1 MPRALPS
8 LRVGSNR
15 SNARPTTFTTIS
27 HLSHR
32 EFAINHLILFG
43 ILWSLAISVG
53 SAQEQP
59 PAANAESPIGV
70 GPAVSEAASQEK
82 PTGATPEGGSQ
93 SRGPSRPG
101 IDADGNGIV
110 DQVEIDRMPSFLRDW
125 LHKRDVSLRAG
136 MTIDETKAA
145 FKAAREVPAG
155 EIRIFALKNSQATS
169 TTDLLLQL
177 FTAKPF
183 RADADELHNS
193 VVVTGSAEELQ
204 AVEALLLKLDETPR
218 ELSAKPEQDGKSAVG
233 EDPSKTPQQQVAELR
248 TDYET
253 ANRQARDL
261 AESLRQ
267 TPDAAKK
274 AELRT
279 AVQRTFTLRQSLLRA
294 ELLEMQTRLLQTQ
307 HSLDMRERIA
317 DQIVDRRVK
326 DLLNPQLEWEQTLSG
341 ELENQS
347 ELKPPVQPGSSK
359 AVDSSVVTELEGE
372 WHRVAYI
379 DKWQTER
386 RPMNMTIRANQKTV
400 THWTGES
407 VSRSVVVDA
416 SAKTIVFGAV
426 KVKGG
431 LPNQIVSEQGTYELT
446 GDVLTIHSEYTCTD
460 SASGTL
466 ISKGDHTNTW
476 KRGLREIPD
485 DYDSGKPSNGMGLF
499 FLNGNDKNTGY
510 GKLLPGT
517 IVDVFATLTLPNG
530 TPLQRI
536 LAESLEVDGS
546 TEPTENRERQI
557 RLLGTREQCLL
568 LQNTAKHEIMSLRI
582 RKPNDEKLQFP
593 DGINRKAFKELDAAR
608 RNRDL
613 EPTAE

>member
-1 MPRALPS
+1 VPRALPS

-253 ANRQARDL
+253 ANRQAHDL
-261 AESLRQ
+261 AEFLRE

-279 AVQRTFTLRQSLLRA
+279 AVQRAFTLRQSLLRT
-294 ELLEMQTRLLQTQ
+294 ELLEMKARLEKTQ
-307 HSLDMRERIA
+307 QSLDMRDRIA
-317 DQIVDRRVK
+317 DQIVDRRVE
-326 DLLNPQLEWEQTLSG
+326 DLLNPESNWEGSPRPTRV
-341 ELENQS
+341 EQS
-347 ELKPPVQPGSSK
+347 AQVEGASTAVPGPSNPPAP
-359 AVDSSVVTELEGE
+359 
-372 WHRVAYI
+372 
-379 DKWQTER
+379 
-386 RPMNMTIRANQKTV
+386 IRL
-400 THWTGES
+400 
-407 VSRSVVVDA
+407 
-416 SAKTIVFGAV
+416 
-426 KVKGG
+426 G
-431 LPNQIVSEQGTYELT
+431 LPEEIDAGAWGEPQN
-446 GDVLTIHSEYTCTD
+446 
-460 SASGTL
+460 
-466 ISKGDHTNTW
+466 
-476 KRGLREIPD
+476 GLRLAIVVKSENSPWNKAQEVQYVVENVSTESIALRGQRNDQLAALFEVRQTSQAQVQTMPRVN
-485 DYDSGKPSNGMGLF
+485 SGVQET
-499 FLNGNDKNTGY
+499 GNNVE
-510 GKLLPGT
+510 LLPGERAVIARVWIGVVEKQTDDIPEGDPQLLVIDPDAWKFQNKIYLVRGCLQPDPNQPSVT
-517 IVDVFATLTLPNG
+517 IRSGQVGIAFHKLNNTRV
-530 TPLQRI
+530 
-536 LAESLEVDGS
+536 GS
-546 TEPTENRERQI
+546 HPSSPSE
-557 RLLGTREQCLL
+557 
-568 LQNTAKHEIMSLRI
+568 
-582 RKPNDEKLQFP
+582 
-593 DGINRKAFKELDAAR
+593 
-608 RNRDL
+608 
-613 EPTAE
+613 

>member
-1 MPRALPS
+1 MKNNPLQIP
-8 LRVGSNR
+8 
-15 SNARPTTFTTIS
+15 P
-27 HLSHR
+27 SHR

-70 GPAVSEAASQEK
+70 APAVSEAASQEK

-136 MTIDETKAA
+136 MTINETKAA

-193 VVVTGSAEELQ
+193 VVVTGSAEQLQ
-204 AVEALLLKLDETPR
+204 AVEALLLKLDVAPG
-218 ELSAKPEQDGKSAVG
+218 ELNAKPVPDGKSAAVQ
-233 EDPSKTPQQQVAELR
+233 DASKTLEQQGAELR

-279 AVQRTFTLRQSLLRA
+279 AVQRAFTLRQSLLQA

-307 HSLDMRERIA
+307 HSLDMRDRIA
-317 DQIVDRRVK
+317 DQIVDRRVE
-326 DLLNPQLEWEQTLSG
+326 DLLNPHLEWEQTLSR
-341 ELENQS
+341 ELKTQS
-347 ELKPPVQPGSSK
+347 ELKAPVQPESSV

-379 DKWQTER
+379 GKWQTER
-386 RPMNMTIRANQKTV
+386 RPMNMTIRANQKTG

-407 VSRSVVVDA
+407 VSRSVDVDA

-466 ISKGDHTNTW
+466 ISKGEHTNTW

-485 DYDSGKPSNGMGLF
+485 DYDSRKPSNGMGLF

-510 GKLLPGT
+510 GTLLPGT

>member
-1 MPRALPS
+1 
-8 LRVGSNR
+8 
-15 SNARPTTFTTIS
+15 
-27 HLSHR
+27 
-32 EFAINHLILFG
+32 
-43 ILWSLAISVG
+43 
-53 SAQEQP
+53 
-59 PAANAESPIGV
+59 
-70 GPAVSEAASQEK
+70 
-82 PTGATPEGGSQ
+82 
-93 SRGPSRPG
+93 
-101 IDADGNGIV
+101 
-110 DQVEIDRMPSFLRDW
+110 
-125 LHKRDVSLRAG
+125 
-136 MTIDETKAA
+136 MTINETKAA

-193 VVVTGSAEELQ
+193 VVVTGSAEQLQ
-204 AVEALLLKLDETPR
+204 AVEALLLKLDVAPG
-218 ELSAKPEQDGKSAVG
+218 ELNAKPVPDGKSAAVQ
-233 EDPSKTPQQQVAELR
+233 DASKTLEQQGAELR

-307 HSLDMRERIA
+307 QSLDMRERIA
-317 DQIVDRRVK
+317 DQIVDRRVE
-326 DLLNPQLEWEQTLSG
+326 DLLNPHLEWEQTLSR
-341 ELENQS
+341 ELKTQS
-347 ELKPPVQPGSSK
+347 ELKAPVQPESSV

-386 RPMNMTIRANQKTV
+386 RPMNMTIRANQKTG

-466 ISKGDHTNTW
+466 ISKGEHTNTW

-485 DYDSGKPSNGMGLF
+485 DYDSRKPSNGMGLF

-510 GKLLPGT
+510 GTLLPGT

>member
-1 MPRALPS
+1 MKRL
-8 LRVGSNR
+8 
-15 SNARPTTFTTIS
+15 T
-27 HLSHR
+27 
-32 EFAINHLILFG
+32 LFG

-193 VVVTGSAEELQ
+193 VVVTGSAEQLQ
-204 AVEALLLKLDETPR
+204 AVEALLLKLDVAPG
-218 ELSAKPEQDGKSAVG
+218 ELNAKPVPDGKSAAVQ
-233 EDPSKTPQQQVAELR
+233 DASKTLEQQGAELR

-307 HSLDMRERIA
+307 QSLDMRERIA
-317 DQIVDRRVK
+317 DQIVDRRVE
-326 DLLNPQLEWEQTLSG
+326 DLLNPHLEWEQTLSR
-341 ELENQS
+341 ELKTQS
-347 ELKPPVQPGSSK
+347 ELKAPVQPESSV

-372 WHRVAYI
+372 WHHVAYI

-386 RPMNMTIRANQKTV
+386 WPMNMTIRANQKTA

-431 LPNQIVSEQGTYELT
+431 LPNEIVSEQGTYELT

-466 ISKGDHTNTW
+466 ISKGEHTNTW

-485 DYDSGKPSNGMGLF
+485 DYDSRKPSNGMGLF

-510 GKLLPGT
+510 GTLLPGT

>member
-1 MPRALPS
+1 MKRL
-8 LRVGSNR
+8 
-15 SNARPTTFTTIS
+15 T
-27 HLSHR
+27 
-32 EFAINHLILFG
+32 LFG

-136 MTIDETKAA
+136 MTINETKAA

-155 EIRIFALKNSQATS
+155 EVRVFALKNSQATS

-193 VVVTGSAEELQ
+193 VVVTGSAEQLQ
-204 AVEALLLKLDETPR
+204 AVEALLLKLDVAPG
-218 ELSAKPEQDGKSAVG
+218 ELNAKPVPDGKSAAVQ
-233 EDPSKTPQQQVAELR
+233 DASKTLEQQGAELR

-307 HSLDMRERIA
+307 HSLDMRDRIA
-317 DQIVDRRVK
+317 DQIVDRRVE
-326 DLLNPQLEWEQTLSG
+326 DLLNPHLEWEQTLSR
-341 ELENQS
+341 ELKTQS
-347 ELKPPVQPGSSK
+347 ELKAPVQPESSV

-386 RPMNMTIRANQKTV
+386 RPMNMTIRANQKTG

-407 VSRSVVVDA
+407 VSRSVDVDA

-466 ISKGDHTNTW
+466 ISKGEHTNTW

-485 DYDSGKPSNGMGLF
+485 DYDSRKPSNGMGLF

-510 GKLLPGT
+510 GTLLPGT